1 MTQQT
6 RERTDDDLRDEPT
19 AVLES
24 PDDASPWTADP
35 WLLRGIGIAAGVV
48 IGVFVIWMVGG
59 LRASVPE
66 ATRTTTDVADVQ
78 EAPPPDTLGITFED
92 LREEWNA
99 LDKPPLITADLR
111 RVPESGPLDSFSHRF
126 DESAVVAGAYGED
139 DYLVALMVRSSI
151 HHPAIANMFRHVCDL
166 VDPSSQKCIDN
177 YFEKG
182 LGGKKI
188 SKLGKLSEKGHE
200 ASWNYKGN
208 RWLVTIDGDIQTIR
222 VIAPAAE

>member
-1 MTQQT
+1 MTQLT

-19 AVLES
+19 AIPES
-24 PDDASPWTADP
+24 PVDTAPRTAAP
-35 WLLRGIGIAAGVV
+35 WLLRAIGIAAGVL
-48 IGVFVIWMVGG
+48 IGLFVIWMVGG

-66 ATRTTTDVADVQ
+66 ATPATTDVAGVQ

-92 LREEWNA
+92 LKEEWNA
-99 LDKPPLITADLR
+99 LEKPPLITVDLR
-111 RVPESGPLDSFSHRF
+111 RVPESGSLDSFSHRF

-151 HHPAIANMFRHVCDL
+151 HHPAIANMHRHVCYL
-166 VDPSSQKCIDN
+166 VDPSPRTCIDN

-208 RWLVTIDGDIQTIR
+208 QWQVTIEGDIQTIR
-222 VIAPAAE
+222 VIAPTAE

>member
-6 RERTDDDLRDEPT
+6 RERTDDDLRDEPK
-19 AVLES
+19 AVPES
-24 PDDASPWTADP
+24 ADDASPWTAEP

-59 LRASVPE
+59 LRGPAPE
-66 ATRTTTDVADVQ
+66 APRTTTNDAGVQ
-78 EAPPPDTLGITFED
+78 APPPPDTLGVTFED
-92 LREEWNA
+92 LREGWNA
-99 LDKPPLITADLR
+99 LEKPPLIMADLR

-151 HHPAIANMFRHVCDL
+151 HHPAIANMYLHVCNL
-166 VDPSSQKCIDN
+166 VDPFSQTCIDN

-188 SKLGKLSEKGHE
+188 SKLGKLSQKGHE

-208 RWLVTIDGDIQTIR
+208 HWQVTIDGDIQTIR